1 MEILAKT
8 LFGLEPLLAD
18 EITRLGGK
26 NIRMLKRAVRF
37 EGDKELLYKSNY
49 HLRTALR
56 ILLPI
61 SRFSAG
67 NDQELYDHIRQIP
80 WGEYLDAGSTLH
92 VDSVVFSDIF
102 THSKYVSLRVKDAIV
117 DQFMEKLNRR
127 PSVSHEEADLR
138 INMHINQQLCTL
150 SLDSSGESLHKRGY
164 RIKESVAPL
173 NEVLAAGMILIS
185 GWRGEQALM
194 DPMCG
199 SGTLLIEAAMIA
211 LDLPPGFTGRS
222 YSFQRWKDY
231 DPELF
236 GKINAYGSNRP
247 VKRPEIIGSDVSGQ
261 AVLACLSNMAAARLK
276 DSITVSRKDFFALEP
291 ASSNVLVIMNPP
303 YGERIGK
310 EDINDFYRR
319 IGDRLKSHFTGHEA
333 WVLSS
338 NKEAMKHF
346 GLRPAKRMVLYNGP
360 LECHY
365 SAFRLYRGSMK
376 AKYRK
381 EAT

>member
-8 LFGLEPLLAD
+8 LFGLEQLLAD
-18 EITRLGGK
+18 EIQHLGGK
-26 NIRMLKRAVRF
+26 NIRILKRAVQF
-37 EGDKELLYKSNY
+37 EGNRELLYKANY
-49 HLRTALR
+49 HLRAALR

-61 SRFSAG
+61 SRFKASG
-67 NDQELYDHIRQIP
+67 DQELYDNIRKIK
-80 WGEYLDAGSTLH
+80 WDAYLDARSTLH
-92 VDSVVFSDIF
+92 VDSVVYSDIF

-117 DQFMEKLNRR
+117 DQFMEKQNKR
-127 PSVSHEEADLR
+127 PSVSHDAPDLR
-138 INMHINQQLCTL
+138 INIHINQQQCTL

-164 RIKESVAPL
+164 RIKESAAPL

-185 GWRGEQALM
+185 GWKGEQAFL

-211 LDLPPGFTGRS
+211 QNIPPGTMGRS

-231 DPELF
+231 DSELF
-236 GKINAYGSNRP
+236 DEISAYRSTSP
-247 VKRPEIIGSDVSGQ
+247 VKKPEIRGSDVSGQ
-261 AVLACLSNMAAARLK
+261 AVMACMSNLAAARLK
-276 DSITVSRKDFFALEP
+276 DSISVSRTDFFKVQP
-291 ASSNVLVIMNPP
+291 ASENVLIIMNPP
-303 YGERIGK
+303 YGERLGT
-310 EDINDFYRR
+310 ENINDFYKR
-319 IGDRLKSHFTGHEA
+319 IGDRLKNNFTGHEA

-346 GLRPAKRMVLYNGP
+346 GLRPSKRMMLFNGP

-365 SAFRLYRGSMK
+365 SAFKLYRGSMK
-376 AKYRK
+376 AKFGN

>member
-8 LFGLEPLLAD
+8 LFGLEQLLAD
-18 EITRLGGK
+18 EIQHLGGK
-26 NIRMLKRAVRF
+26 NIRILKRAVQF
-37 EGDKELLYKSNY
+37 EGNRELLYKANY
-49 HLRTALR
+49 HLRAALR

-61 SRFSAG
+61 SRFKASG
-67 NDQELYDHIRQIP
+67 DQELYDNIRKIK
-80 WGEYLDAGSTLH
+80 WDAYLDACSTLH
-92 VDSVVFSDIF
+92 VDSVVYSDIF

-117 DQFMEKLNRR
+117 DQFMEKQNKR
-127 PSVSHEEADLR
+127 PSVSHDAPDLR
-138 INMHINQQLCTL
+138 INIHINQQQCTL

-164 RIKESVAPL
+164 RIKESAAPL

-185 GWRGEQALM
+185 GWKGEQAFL

-211 LDLPPGFTGRS
+211 QNIPPGTMGRS

-231 DPELF
+231 DSELF
-236 GKINAYGSNRP
+236 DEISAYRSTSP
-247 VKRPEIIGSDVSGQ
+247 VKKPEIRGSDVSGQ
-261 AVLACLSNMAAARLK
+261 AVMACMSN
-276 DSITVSRKDFFALEP
+276 
-291 ASSNVLVIMNPP
+291 LVIIMNPP
-303 YGERIGK
+303 YGERLGT
-310 EDINDFYRR
+310 ENINDFYKR
-319 IGDRLKSHFTGHEA
+319 IGDRLKNNFTGHEA

-346 GLRPAKRMVLYNGP
+346 GLRPSKRMMLFNGP

-365 SAFRLYRGSMK
+365 SAFKLYRGSMK
-376 AKYRK
+376 AKFGN